1 MKQIETYA
9 SLSDY
14 ISSIKRN
21 GHSLPNVAQVGEIGY
36 DEYFIY
42 DRIILTIDSN
52 PALFTIAKNA
62 GWNHLSNSAIT
73 ISELG
78 MVTIDMLID
87 AISNKTT
94 LTSFDEFKY
103 FTGINC
109 IGNGLFS
116 NCSSITSITIP
127 SSVTIVGSDAF
138 TGLAPN
144 AIITYAGRKPK
155 IVTDSDYGI
164 FGKYHEYLTESKLFY
179 ANPDSLYFVNVSGDG
194 FTSDFYPK
202 EAKYITVSDLLDDV
216 QYSGDLYM
224 RFMFKENVIPEK
236 FFSGV
241 TTLYG
246 AVINNSVTS
255 LGNSCFRGCTSLT
268 SITIP
273 DSVTS
278 IGDYCFNGC
287 TGLIN
292 VTIGTGV
299 TGLSYAC
306 FYNCTSLASIVIPDS
321 VTSIGGGCFN
331 GCTGLTSI
339 TIPDSVTSLGNS
351 CFYNCGSLTS
361 ITIPDSVTSIGNSG
375 FSNCSGLTSATI
387 GTGVTGLSDYCFY
400 GCSGL
405 TSATI
410 GAGVTS
416 LGSYCFYSCTNL
428 TSITIPN
435 NVISLGSSCFHGC
448 SGLTSITIPDS
459 VTGLSDT
466 CFGLCSGLT
475 NVTIGTGVTGLSYA
489 CFAGC
494 LSLTSIT
501 IPNNV
506 TSIGERCFRVCS
518 GLTNVTIGTGVTRLG
533 GYCFS
538 GCSSLTSITSNAINA
553 PTISSTTFRG
563 VKTKGIL
570 NYPAGSN
577 YSTWMGT
584 GNYYLGSYNWTS
596 QEIS

>member
-21 GHSLPNVAQVGEIGY
+21 DHSLPNVAQVGEIGY

-103 FTGINC
+103 FTDINC

-164 FGKYHEYLTESKLFY
+164 IGKYHEYLTESKLFY
-179 ANPDSLYFVNVSGDG
+179 ANPNSLYFVNVSGDG
-194 FTSDFYPK
+194 FTFDFYPK

-216 QYSGDLYM
+216 QYSGDLYI
-224 RFMFKENVIPEK
+224 RFLFKENVIPEK

-246 AVINNSVTS
+246 VVINNNVEE
-255 LGNSCFRGCTSLT
+255 LGN
-268 SITIP
+268 
-273 DSVTS
+273 
-278 IGDYCFNGC
+278 
-287 TGLIN
+287 
-292 VTIGTGV
+292 
-299 TGLSYAC
+299 
-306 FYNCTSLASIVIPDS
+306 FY
-321 VTSIGGGCFN
+321 
-331 GCTGLTSI
+331 
-339 TIPDSVTSLGNS
+339 
-351 CFYNCGSLTS
+351 FYNCGSLTS
-361 ITIPDSVTSIGNSG
+361 ITIPDSVTSLG
-375 FSNCSGLTSATI
+375 SN
-387 GTGVTGLSDYCFY
+387 CFY
-400 GCSGL
+400 G
-405 TSATI
+405 
-410 GAGVTS
+410 
-416 LGSYCFYSCTNL
+416 
-428 TSITIPN
+428 
-435 NVISLGSSCFHGC
+435 
-448 SGLTSITIPDS
+448 
-459 VTGLSDT
+459 
-466 CFGLCSGLT
+466 CSGLT

-506 TSIGERCFRVCS
+506 TSIGDRCFRVCT
-518 GLTNVTIGTGVTRLG
+518 GLTNVTIGTGVTSLG

-596 QEIS
+596 QEI